1 MTAIAQARLR
11 SVASLADGV
20 VAFARAV
27 ADSWT
32 RARAYRAT
40 YAELSALSDRE
51 LDDLGVSR
59 WELAEVAYK
68 SVYGA

>member
-20 VAFARAV
+20 VAFARDL
-27 ADSWT
+27 ADSWAK
-32 RARAYRAT
+32 ARAYRAT
-40 YAELSALSDRE
+40 YGELSALSDRE
-51 LDDLGVSR
+51 LDDLGVNR
-59 WELAEVAYK
+59 WELSEVAYK